1 VELLHLSR
9 TWDDHVF
16 GLLLGCLV
24 VMVVMVVVHLAEV
37 RVYEAVRLDLGIW
50 LVVVMLLLLV
60 HALVVAAVALNFW
73 AVVVITAFWL
83 IMLFAFFLF

>member
-9 TWDDHVF
+9 TWDDHILC
-16 GLLLGCLV
+16 LLLGCLV
-24 VMVVMVVVHLAEV
+24 VVVVMVVVHLAEV
-37 RVYEAVRLDLGIW
+37 WVDEAVRLDLSIG
-50 LVVVMLLLLV
+50 LVVEMLLLLV
-60 HALVVAAVALNFW
+60 HALVVTPVALSFG